1 MHSLLHGITPL
12 PRLGIIRAE
21 GEEAAQFLH
30 GQLTQDFLLRQP
42 NEARLAAFLSAKG
55 RMQASFVAVARAPG
69 DILLVCSR
77 DLLAPTLKRLQ
88 MFVLRAKVKLTDASE
103 AFALRGL
110 AGSAVQAVAGGVQ
123 PPWHQTDAGA
133 ASIVHLYPADGQ
145 PRALWLAPADTPPPA
160 GESLSEA
167 LWQWGA
173 VRSGVALLSAPVVDA
188 FVPQMLNYESVGG
201 VNFKKGCY
209 PGQEVVARSQY
220 RGTLKR
226 RTYLAHADAP
236 LAAGAEVFHSGDAS
250 QPCGTVVQAAAA
262 PAGGFDAL
270 ISIQIV
276 ATASGSLHASAPQ
289 GPLLALEPLP
299 YALLAE
305 V

>member
-1 MHSLLHGITPL
+1 
-12 PRLGIIRAE
+12 
-21 GEEAAQFLH
+21 
-30 GQLTQDFLLRQP
+30 
-42 NEARLAAFLSAKG
+42 
-55 RMQASFVAVARAPG
+55 
-69 DILLVCSR
+69 
-77 DLLAPTLKRLQ
+77 
-88 MFVLRAKVKLTDASE
+88 
-103 AFALRGL
+103 
-110 AGSAVQAVAGGVQ
+110 
-123 PPWHQTDAGA
+123 
-133 ASIVHLYPADGQ
+133 PADDQ
-145 PRALWLAPADTPPPA
+145 PRALWLAPADAPLPVGAP
-160 GESLSEA
+160 LSA
-167 LWQWGA
+167 DLWQWGA

-236 LAAGAEVFHSGDAS
+236 MAAGAEVFHSGDAS

-262 PAGGFDAL
+262 PIGGFDAL
-270 ISIQIV
+270 ISIQI
-276 ATASGSLHASAPQ
+276 AAAASGTLHAGTPQ